1 MDVEQII
8 LLVINIVGGIAVV
21 GGYWLGLRGKS
32 GASDALWGGVPK
44 RMRPLYVV
52 SMLLSAAGY
61 LAFFY
66 FILFKLVPDEVTIRG
81 GVGFELF
88 YPVFVLIL
96 IPSAFWMPLTKRYV
110 DEPGTGRWI
119 AVRVVLFIVGL
130 ASIVLAWALFAL
142 EPNDGSAAY
151 WAATVGATYFAFH
164 TFVLDALLWA
174 ALFRRGSTPGVS

>member
-1 MDVEQII
+1 MAVEQII

-21 GGYWLGLRGKS
+21 GGYWLGLRGGS

-44 RMRPLYVV
+44 RIRPVYFV

-61 LAFFY
+61 LAVIY
-66 FILFKLVPDEVTIRG
+66 YVLFDLVPDEVTMG
-81 GVGFELF
+81 SAGFELF
-88 YPVFVLIL
+88 YPLFILIL
-96 IPSAFWMPLTKRYV
+96 IPSAFWMPWTKRYV
-110 DEPGTGRWI
+110 QRPSTGWWA
-119 AVRVVLFIVGL
+119 AVRAVLFVVGL
-130 ASIVLAWALFAL
+130 ASIALAWAFFAL

-174 ALFRRGSTPGVS
+174 ALFQRRA